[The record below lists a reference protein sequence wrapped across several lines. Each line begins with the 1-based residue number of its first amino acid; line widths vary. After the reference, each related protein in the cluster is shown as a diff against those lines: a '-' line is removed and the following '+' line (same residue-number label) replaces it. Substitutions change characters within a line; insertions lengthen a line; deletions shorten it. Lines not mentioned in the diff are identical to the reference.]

1 MKIREV
7 IQNVKNYH
15 GGTDFTGKPIDEE
28 TTRDGSL
35 TPKNN

>member
-15 GGTDFTGKPIDEE
+15 GGTDFTGKPIDE
-28 TTRDGSL
+28 SNSSML
-35 TPKNN
+35 PS